1 MPVESAFE
9 ALAGHMPGLHWI
21 AGPDGAPSWL
31 SRDWEEPAG
40 LSCDAVIAQGWQA
53 VFDSDVVAR
62 LMGPNDAPYELTARP
77 NQRGVDLNLHL
88 RPIRDAGGD
97 IRGWAG
103 WAEVAG
109 RGTSL
114 QLSDRLRH
122 ESDPAVIMAIANR
135 TLGEH
140 LGALRVGYGEIDAAE
155 RFLVLKEDW
164 TNGVESNAGALPLAS
179 FGPDI
184 VAENRAGR
192 AFISPDVCADPRIG
206 PDFVTAF
213 TRWGVRGL
221 VAVPLIKHGRFTA
234 ILSVQSDRPRQ
245 WSEVDIRTIE
255 EVAERTWEALERARA
270 EARLRDTQTRQ
281 AFLLSLGDR
290 LRRES
295 DANTI
300 LRDAVAMLGR
310 HLETGR
316 VGYAELSV
324 PADTLD
330 VEVEWCDVLGSII
343 GTYPLMSFGRNN
355 IAALARGET
364 VVMDD
369 TDASPHVDDD
379 NRPAMDAMGIRAAI
393 TVPLLRRNELSAVL
407 SVHHPEPRVW
417 SESEIR
423 LVEEVAERTWATL
436 ERANAEASLRKS
448 EERLRMALEGAE
460 LGTWDY
466 DLNTLEGWWSPR
478 TCEIFGIPYTGYV
491 EPELRFTLVHPDD
504 MERYLREVDEA
515 VYAGRPFSIE
525 YRIIRPDKQVRW
537 VVLRGVVHFD
547 NDGKPARS
555 NGISI
560 DVTDR
565 KLAEERLNESQAQLE
580 RSREALYQSEKMM
593 ALGSLLA
600 GVAHELNN
608 PLAVV
613 VAHATML
620 EEEAEGTP
628 HASDATKIRTAAE
641 RCARIVQS
649 FLAMARQKPPERRAT
664 DANALVVS
672 ALDLADYSLRT
683 AGVEVRTDLEPDLP
697 ALRVDSDQLHQVLSN
712 LIVNAQQAMLERD
725 GQRQLRI
732 VSRHMGDA
740 VEIEIADTG
749 AGVPLHL
756 QRRIFEP
763 FFTTK
768 PQGAGTG
775 IGLSYSMGVV
785 EAHGGTLS
793 LAETSSNGSC
803 FRLRLPVNPSPDRES
818 ADAAVRSRPAPA
830 RRGLALVIDDETT
843 LAEVLARMLR
853 SEGYE
858 VTVAESGREAQDIL
872 SGRDV
877 DLILSDLRMPGMD
890 GPAFFTWLQRER
902 PHLAGRI
909 VFVTGDT
916 LGIEAVRFLA
926 RAGRPFIEK
935 PFTRAS
941 VKNLLAELQETRR

>member
-1 MPVESAFE
+1 MTAQSSILPAFQ
-9 ALAGHMPGLHWI
+9 ALADHLPGLHWLAD
-21 AGPDGAPSWL
+21 AGGAPVWL
-31 SRDWEEPAG
+31 SQEWQDRDV
-40 LSCDAVIAQGWQA
+40 LIAEGWPA
-53 VFDSDVVAR
+53 VFEAETVAR
-62 LMGPNDAPYELTARP
+62 LMDAKEDAFELTAQP
-77 NQRGVDLNLHL
+77 HHGAPL
-88 RPIRDAGGD
+88 RLYVHPIRDACRAVIGWTGRAEAVGG
-97 IRGWAG
+97 A
-103 WAEVAG
+103 A
-109 RGTSL
+109 SL
-114 QLSDRLRH
+114 GLSDRLRH
-122 ESDPAVIMAIANR
+122 ESDPAAIMAIANR
-135 TLGEH
+135 ALGEH
-140 LGALRVGYGEIDAAE
+140 LGALRVGYGEIDADE
-155 RFLVLKEDW
+155 RFLILKEDW
-164 TNGVESNAGALPLAS
+164 TNGVESNAGALPLES

-192 AFISPDVCADPRIG
+192 IFVSPDVCVDTKIG
-206 PDFVTAF
+206 ADFVTAF
-213 TRWGVRGL
+213 TRWDVRGL

-234 ILSVQSDRPRQ
+234 ILSVQSDRPRR
-245 WSEVDIRTIE
+245 WSDAEIRTIA

-270 EARLRDTQTRQ
+270 EARLHDTQTRQ

-290 LRRES
+290 LRRET
-295 DANTI
+295 DAKTI
-300 LRDAVAMLGR
+300 LREAVAMLGR
-310 HLETGR
+310 HLATGR

-369 TDASPHVDDD
+369 TDTSPHIDAE

-393 TVPLLRRNELSAVL
+393 TVPLLRRDELSAVL

-478 TCEIFGIPYTGYV
+478 TCEIFGIPYKGYV

-504 MERYLREVDEA
+504 MERYLREVDAA

-537 VVLRGVVHFD
+537 VVLRGVVHTD
-547 NDGKPARS
+547 SEGKPARS
-555 NGISI
+555 NGITI

-565 KLAEERLNESQAQLE
+565 KLAEERLSESQAQLE

-664 DANALVVS
+664 DANRLITS
-672 ALDLADYSLRT
+672 ALDLAGYSLRT
-683 AGVEVRTDLEPDLP
+683 AGVEVITELATELP
-697 ALRVDSDQLHQVLSN
+697 PLRVDPDQLHQVLSN

-725 GQRQLRI
+725 GPRQLRI
-732 VSRHMGDA
+732 VSRHADEA
-740 VEIEIADTG
+740 VEIEVADTG
-749 AGVPLHL
+749 VGIPEHL
-756 QRRIFEP
+756 RRRIFEP

-775 IGLSYSMGVV
+775 IGLSYSMGVI
-785 EAHGGTLS
+785 EAHGGTLQ
-793 LAETSSNGSC
+793 LAETSADGSC
-803 FRLRLPVNPSPDRES
+803 FRLRLPVGQTTDSDSETGTGQNMPTMSP
-818 ADAAVRSRPAPA
+818 
-830 RRGLALVIDDETT
+830 RGLALVIDDETT

-858 VTVAESGREAQDIL
+858 VKVAGSGQEAQAML
-872 SGRDV
+872 SERDV

-890 GPAFFTWLQRER
+890 GPAFFGWLQHER
-902 PHLAGRI
+902 PHLASRI

-941 VKNLLAELQETRR
+941 VKSLLAELQETTA

>member
-1 MPVESAFE
+1 LTAQSSLLPAFQ
-9 ALAGHMPGLHWI
+9 ALAEHLPGLHWL
-21 AGPDGAPSWL
+21 ADADGAPVWL
-31 SRDWEEPAG
+31 SQEWQER
-40 LSCDAVIAQGWQA
+40 DAVIAGGWPA
-53 VFDSDVVAR
+53 VFNAESVER
-62 LMGPNDAPYELTARP
+62 LMGANDAAYELTAQPHHGAPLRLYVRP
-77 NQRGVDLNLHL
+77 LQ
-88 RPIRDAGGD
+88 DASGALT
-97 IRGWAG
+97 GWTG
-103 WAEVAG
+103 RAEAVERATLLELG
-109 RGTSL
+109 
-114 QLSDRLRH
+114 DRLRH
-122 ESDPAVIMAIANR
+122 ESDPAAIMAIANR
-135 TLGEH
+135 ALGEY

-155 RFLVLKEDW
+155 RFLILKEDW
-164 TNGVESNAGALPLAS
+164 TNGAESNAGALPLES

-206 PDFVTAF
+206 PDFVAAF

-234 ILSVQSDRPRQ
+234 VLSVQSDRPRN
-245 WSEVDIRTIE
+245 WSGADIRTIE

-270 EARLRDTQTRQ
+270 EARLHDTQTRQ

-295 DANTI
+295 DAKTI
-300 LRDAVAMLGR
+300 LREAVALLGR

-343 GTYPLMSFGRNN
+343 GTYPLMSFGRDN

-369 TDASPHVDDD
+369 TDSSPHVDDE

-393 TVPLLRRNELSAVL
+393 TVPLLRRDKLSAVL

-537 VVLRGVVHFD
+537 VVLRGVVH
-547 NDGKPARS
+547 NDDEGRPARS

-565 KLAEERLNESQAQLE
+565 KLAEERLSESQAQLE

-664 DANALVVS
+664 DANRLIAS
-672 ALDLADYSLRT
+672 ALDLAGYSLRT
-683 AGVEVRTDLEPDLP
+683 AGVEVITELATELP
-697 ALRVDSDQLHQVLSN
+697 PLRVDPDQLHQVLSN

-725 GQRQLRI
+725 GPRQLRI
-732 VSRHMGDA
+732 VSRHADDA
-740 VEIEIADTG
+740 VEIEVADTG
-749 AGVPLHL
+749 AGIPQHL

-775 IGLSYSMGVV
+775 IGLSYSMGVI
-785 EAHGGTLS
+785 EAHGGTLQ
-793 LAETSSNGSC
+793 LADTSPEGSR
-803 FRLRLPVNPSPDRES
+803 FRLRVPVGQPADGEGEVVAGEGS
-818 ADAAVRSRPAPA
+818 AKASL
-830 RRGLALVIDDETT
+830 RGLALVIDDETA

-858 VTVAESGREAQDIL
+858 VKVAGSGQEAQAML
-872 SGRDV
+872 SERDV

-890 GPAFFTWLQRER
+890 GPAFFSWLQRER

-941 VKNLLAELQETRR
+941 VKSLLAELQETTT